1 LYQILQAIDLAPGC
15 RRFEVVAP
23 RIAQKARAGQFI
35 ILRVEENGERIPLTI
50 AHKNADEG
58 WISLIF
64 QVVGETTAKLA
75 LLDKGDR
82 LQDLVGPLGR
92 PTHITNFGHVVC
104 VGGGIGAAP
113 LYPITCAL
121 KETQNDVTFILGAR
135 NIDFLILE
143 QELRD
148 ICHQLLVTTDDGSYG
163 RHGFVTDALK
173 DLLDNKE
180 RPVNLVVAI
189 GPLVMMQAV
198 CNLTREYQTKT
209 MVSLNP
215 IMVDGTG
222 MCGSCR
228 VSVGGQTKFVCV
240 DGPEFD
246 GHKVDFKE
254 LKLRQ
259 TFYLPEEDLA
269 YRDFKEKMQC
279 QDCKDKN
286 N

>member
-1 LYQILQAIDLAPGC
+1 MFEILQVNDLAPGC
-15 RRFEVVAP
+15 KRFEVAAP
-23 RIAQKARAGQFI
+23 RIAKKARAGQFV

-50 AHKNADEG
+50 AHKNPEEG

-64 QVVGETTAKLA
+64 QIVGETTAKMG
-75 LLDKGDR
+75 LLGKGDS
-82 LQDLVGPLGR
+82 LLDLVGPLGR
-92 PTHITNFGHVVC
+92 PTHIVDFGHVVC

-113 LYPITCAL
+113 LYPITCSLA
-121 KETQNDVTFILGAR
+121 EAQNEVTFILGAR
-135 NIDFLILE
+135 NKDFLILE
-143 QELRD
+143 QELSEVCD
-148 ICHQLLVTTDDGSYG
+148 NLVVTTDDGSYG

-173 DLLDNKE
+173 DLLEDEEN
-180 RPVNLVVAI
+180 PVNMVIAI
-189 GPLVMMQAV
+189 GPLVMMSAV
-198 CNLTREYQTKT
+198 CKLTREYQTKT
-209 MVSLNP
+209 LVSLNP

-228 VSVGGQTKFVCV
+228 VTVGGVTKFVCV

-246 GHKVDFKE
+246 GHEVDFNE

-279 QDCKDKN
+279 QDCKDKGY
-286 N
+286 